1 MNRKK
6 AITILA
12 TIAML
17 TALLAPVMLMSN
29 VQATPDPASWYM
41 TVNGVLTTDEYALYP
56 YFNNSTDIGFSKY
69 GEMISYNEVTGMG
82 VGMQYPGYEEVGTYD
97 QTDHTSRDP
106 FANEG
111 ILEKYWLNG
120 WLLEARYTH
129 RTLRD
134 RRILAFA
141 LFGDMSGFGGDWIVG
156 KELPL
161 ATAPYGG
168 RKTTAYAETDDLT
181 ILYDGPRRLVALA
194 VNHIYDWADNNE
206 DEVVDHPTETWPLLD
221 VMLTYIFNK
230 VKKEVIVLKD
240 VKLIIETKILDSPV
254 DCQFSNR
261 GQWDMGPGPDW
272 DSYAHFYNQTLYT
285 CYGPEWHMAPGIM
298 REYKDSGT
306 GGGDE
311 IHLPGPEDPYC
322 YPVIDRS
329 ERVYINDVFQE
340 PGVDYDM
347 DYYNGIIYL
356 YEDMESDDDWDV
368 YYKLPKCTTYEMG
381 NGEGWLG
388 IEHNY
393 DLAQMI
399 GSNLDYVGW
408 AAFWPTLSDF
418 TVDGWGRVFD
428 PLLTVAQKD
437 MVPGGSEPDI
447 PFVVGE
453 WDFML
458 DYTEPFAPQFRGVT
472 VYGITDHHDADDWD
486 NPDGSGE
493 NIIDREAMFQ
503 LNEVFD
509 PWDLVDSVEKYT
521 QRYVEFANITEVDE
535 TFETNSTNIRVIVRP
550 DPGTSYTAID
560 GMTQTEWI
568 PDPWEWDQYC
578 VFSERIINLDTGKL
592 LNRTVDYDIVYVP
605 ANETAL
611 ITFYEEG
618 YMKILYSADDYWYW
632 PRYEWITVGRDAHSV
647 DSIGA
652 SLVSAAFKD
661 KGVEIGNAAMDMMF
675 AEYGISSVPY
685 VMRNFGTAPGARA
698 DYKFDGST
706 PGDRTALRDDWCGNW
721 SVTSSNIIGVGG
733 PLANLFSLY
742 MNDFTSAFAGM
753 NVALYGETYTP
764 YLPWQGKIDA
774 LTCWNKTAY
783 GATEEMGYATI
794 GTYKDL
800 NGTVGLVIWG
810 IDGRDT
816 FYASQWL
823 NGNMERDIAPGIWD
837 LQEMNEHVTSIILE
851 IDYED
856 PEHPTFEI
864 VELLG
869 TISEKPQHDC
879 P

>member
-17 TALLAPVMLMSN
+17 TTLLAPLMLMSN
-29 VQATPDPASWYM
+29 VQATPDPASWYR
-41 TVNGVLTTDEYALYP
+41 TENGVLTTDEYALYP

-69 GEMISYNEVTGMG
+69 GEMISYNEATGIG
-82 VGMQYPGYEEVGTYD
+82 VGIQYPGYEEVGTYD
-97 QTDHTSRDP
+97 QTEHTSRDP

-194 VNHIYDWADNNE
+194 VNHIYDWADMNE
-206 DEVVDHPTETWPLLD
+206 DEVVDHPTETWPVLD

-240 VKLIIETKILDSPV
+240 IKLIIETKILDSPV
-254 DCQFSNR
+254 DVQFSNR
-261 GQWDMGPGPDW
+261 GEWDMGPGPDW
-272 DSYAHFYNQTLYT
+272 DSYVHFYNQTLYT
-285 CYGPEWHMAPGIM
+285 CYGPEWHMAPGIL
-298 REYKDSGT
+298 REYKHSETGPSGPAN
-306 GGGDE
+306 E
-311 IHLPGPEDPYC
+311 AWLPSAEYPYC
-322 YPVIDRS
+322 YPVVERS
-329 ERVYINDVFQE
+329 ERVYVNDVFQE
-340 PGVDYDM
+340 PGIDYHFDYDTGVITFTY
-347 DYYNGIIYL
+347 DL
-356 YEDMESDDDWDV
+356 ESDDDWDV
-368 YYKLPKCTTYEMG
+368 YYKLPKCTTYSTG
-381 NGEGWLG
+381 NGEEWLG

-393 DLAQMI
+393 DLAQLI

-408 AAFWPTLSDF
+408 AAFWPTLSDY
-418 TVDGWGRVFD
+418 TVDGWGRVFN
-428 PLLTVAQKD
+428 PLLNVNEKD

-458 DYTEPFAPQFRGVT
+458 DYTEPFAPMFRGVT
-472 VYGITDHHDADDWD
+472 VYGLTDRHDADDWD
-486 NPDGSGE
+486 NPDGSGN

-521 QRYVEFANITEVDE
+521 SRYVEFVNITEVDE
-535 TFETNSTNIRVIVRP
+535 TFETNSTNIPVIVRP
-550 DPGTSYTAID
+550 DNGTNYISINA
-560 GMTQTEWI
+560 MANEWM
-568 PDPWEWDQYC
+568 PDPIEWDQYC
-578 VFSERIINLDTGKL
+578 VFSERIINLNTSKL
-592 LNRTVDYDIVYVP
+592 LLRNVDYDIVYVP

-618 YMKILYSADDYWYW
+618 NMKILYSADDYWTW
-632 PRYEWITVGRDAHSV
+632 PRYEWITVGREAHTV

-652 SLVSAAFKD
+652 SLVSAAFKN
-661 KGVEIGNAAMDMMF
+661 KGIEIGFAAMDMIYE
-675 AEYGISSVPY
+675 EYGIQSVPNM
-685 VMRNFGTAPGARA
+685 MRKFGTGDANT
-698 DYKFDGST
+698 DYRFDYAG
-706 PGDRTALRDDWCGNW
+706 GDHRTALRDDWCGNW
-721 SVTSSNIIGVGG
+721 SVASSNTIGVGG
-733 PLANLFSLY
+733 AGANVYNWYL
-742 MNDFTSAFAGM
+742 NDFTEGFYGLPLFTSYDPWTGAV
-753 NVALYGETYTP
+753 VALS
-764 YLPWQGKIDA
+764 
-774 LTCWNKTAY
+774 CWNKTGY
-783 GATEEMGYATI
+783 YSSSDTGYAVI
-794 GTYKDL
+794 GTYKDI
-800 NGTVGLVIWG
+800 NGTVFFTVWG
-810 IDGRDT
+810 VWGRDT
-816 FYASQWL
+816 FYATQWL
-823 NGNMERDIAPGIWD
+823 HGDQERDMDPGIWD
-837 LQEMNEHVTSIILE
+837 LQCMNEHVTSIILE

-856 PEHPTFEI
+856 PEHPTFDI
-864 VELLG
+864 VEYLG